1 MTISD
6 EIIAN
11 PILRNIQELLENQT
25 AKGLAKYGTT
35 VNKNDY
41 SSEEWIR
48 HAQEEVID
56 FLVYLEVLSTKLNN
70 SKKCMTEDQLD
81 IAEHTYKKM
90 KNSFETKTP
99 IFITTLDIYVMDF
112 LLKNIEK
119 VEVYDN
125 E

>member
-48 HAQEEVID
+48 HAQEEAID
-56 FLVYLEVLSTKLNN
+56 FLVYLEVLKAKLDTLHVKTTRENEN
-70 SKKCMTEDQLD
+70 MHEAL
-81 IAEHTYKKM
+81 
-90 KNSFETKTP
+90 ETIVNKT
-99 IFITTLDIYVMDF
+99 
-112 LLKNIEK
+112 
-119 VEVYDN
+119 
-125 E
+125 